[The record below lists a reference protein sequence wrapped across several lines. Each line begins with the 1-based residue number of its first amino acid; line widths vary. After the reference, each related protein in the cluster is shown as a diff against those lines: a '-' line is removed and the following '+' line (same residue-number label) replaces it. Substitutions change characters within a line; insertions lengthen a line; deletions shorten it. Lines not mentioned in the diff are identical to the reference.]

1 MRRERIGAS
10 PVTDPGI
17 DPDIP
22 MELRV
27 EFTKYGGGT
36 LVRIVQGPYEPSR
49 AEYHATGWE
58 RELNRC

>member
-1 MRRERIGAS
+1 
-10 PVTDPGI
+10 
-17 DPDIP
+17 

-58 RELNRC
+58 RELNRLEEFLATNPEGDAR

>member
-1 MRRERIGAS
+1 
-10 PVTDPGI
+10 
-17 DPDIP
+17 

-27 EFTKYGGGT
+27 EFTKYGRDSGRT

-58 RELNRC
+58 RELNRLEEFLATNPEGDAR